1 MNNLEPCKLSD
12 VDNTCKNVKKIPS
25 EFFTPKNTC
34 RRYFGTRQRAAVG
47 LIKHQYI
54 G

>member
-12 VDNTCKNVKKIPS
+12 VANTCENCKKIPS

-34 RRYFGTRQRAAVG
+34 RRNTRQRAAVG